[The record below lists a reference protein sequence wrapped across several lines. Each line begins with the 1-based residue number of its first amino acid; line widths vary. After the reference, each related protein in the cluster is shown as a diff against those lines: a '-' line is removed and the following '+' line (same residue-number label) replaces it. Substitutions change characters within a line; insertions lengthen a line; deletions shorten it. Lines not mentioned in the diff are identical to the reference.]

1 MRHCIDLYNIFLDS
15 EPINCYREGHMS
27 LLNSLFRFFPQNMSG
42 ANPGEAPRYPGA
54 SQEVR

>member
-27 LLNSLFRFFPQNMSG
+27 LLGSLFRSFPEKMSG
-42 ANPGEAPRYPGA
+42 ANPGEAPRYLRA
-54 SQEVR
+54 SQEVQ